1 MSSGD
6 GMIPV
11 EKYHGTEND
20 FLVVDT
26 KATEVPNYAAFAIAH
41 CDRETGLNP
50 GPHGKRHGADGVLF
64 LAIEEGHDPM
74 RVNME
79 LVQPDGSSAEMC
91 GNGLRCAAYWASNQ
105 TDEAAF
111 VVATP
116 VGSRQATVKDEA
128 VTVEM
133 GRPSFHPEDVTARV
147 RRTADRDIHR
157 KSDRD
162 GGEHGRPMPSR
173 SSKTSPPLTSLPLRH
188 RFATPTSFPRERT
201 WPSPRSTV
209 VNSASAPS
217 NVASKARHARA
228 GRVRSPSS
236 PVRSVSAE
244 TTARRSAF
252 RCRGGSCRYRS
263 RRRWAGATVRTS
275 GAFVRDEIKSITD
288 MTTKRPFA
296 ARTPISRV
304 AWRSSRHSIADDC
317 WPFRQMLECR
327 PSCI

>member
-26 KATEVPNYAAFAIAH
+26 KATEVPDHAAFAIAH

-147 RRTADRDIHR
+147 RRTAGRDIHR

-162 GGEHGRPMPSR
+162 GGEHGRPHAVAFVEDISATDLAAVAPSVR
-173 SSKTSPPLTSLPLRH
+173 HTDIFLEGANVTLAAVDSGEFRQRTFERGIEGETRACGTGTIAIVACAKRLGRNDSEKVRVSLPGGVLVV
-188 RFATPTSFPRERT
+188 
-201 WPSPRSTV
+201 TV
-209 VNSASAPS
+209 PGDDGPALLSGPA
-217 NVASKARHARA
+217 
-228 GRVRSPSS
+228 VRSYGTKLKAS
-236 PVRSVSAE
+236 PV
-244 TTARRSAF
+244 
-252 RCRGGSCRYRS
+252 
-263 RRRWAGATVRTS
+263 
-275 GAFVRDEIKSITD
+275 
-288 MTTKRPFA
+288 
-296 ARTPISRV
+296 
-304 AWRSSRHSIADDC
+304 
-317 WPFRQMLECR
+317 
-327 PSCI
+327 